1 MDHNV
6 NPSHGARE
14 SFLGLMLALLVGGG
28 FLLFLILVSG
38 GFFFYVGCIAA
49 VITALG
55 FLHYAVWGAL
65 MSQSV
70 AAERQAEE
78 ERARHEVNGDA
89 VRDRYGIRRF

>member
-1 MDHNV
+1 MDRNV
-6 NPSHGARE
+6 DTSRGGRE
-14 SFLGLMLALLVGGG
+14 SVLGLMLALLFGGG

-55 FLHYAVWGAL
+55 FFHYAVWGAL

-78 ERARHEVNGDA
+78 ERARHEVNGDV
-89 VRDRYGIRRF
+89 VRDQYGIRRF